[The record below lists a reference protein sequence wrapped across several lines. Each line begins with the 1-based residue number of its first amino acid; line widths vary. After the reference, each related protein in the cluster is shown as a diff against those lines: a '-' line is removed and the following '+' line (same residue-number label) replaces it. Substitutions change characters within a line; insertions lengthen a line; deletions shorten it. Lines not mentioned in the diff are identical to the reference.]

1 MPSTERPMPKTTSNR
16 VQWAALLLIGAM
28 SGACDRASQPADAA
42 NAPKATAGTAPAVGA
57 ASGVPKTLSLAMFCT
72 ATAQVLKGKSDS
84 GLPQADMQRVQDNAL
99 QFALQEAKAQNLP
112 SAELDRQ
119 TSAVVKLAT
128 RKLLPADQ
136 SDAAIAKAK
145 AELQTLAAQVKSDC
159 LGTF

>member
-1 MPSTERPMPKTTSNR
+1 MRTTTFSR
-16 VQWAALLLIGAM
+16 LQWAALFLIAAM
-28 SGACDRASQPADAA
+28 SGACDRSPPPAAA
-42 NAPKATAGTAPAVGA
+42 AGA
-57 ASGVPKTLSLAMFCT
+57 AKAAAATTPAGGAVSGAPKTLSLAMFCT

-84 GLPQADMQRVQDNAL
+84 GLPQADMQRVEDNAR

-112 SAELDRQ
+112 SAEFDRQ

-128 RKLLPADQ
+128 RKLSPADP

-159 LGTF
+159 LGAF